1 MQKIYERSENVIYA
15 AAIMSA
21 IIILISVIA
30 LLIITKNPYLDAYY
44 IIDTFFNAPNSAA
57 TWDLAQLA
65 ITYPLGKFA
74 VVLFIVILDNIGK
87 LLIISFVF
95 AAVIDII
102 SYANLE
108 KYISMA
114 NAKRMKGHIIICG
127 YNKLSERL
135 IGEIE
140 KLKNKPRIVVIES
153 DEENIIELHH
163 RHIPAVEG
171 SCSSIKALK
180 AASVEKAKVIV
191 FAKQNDT
198 ENIVGAIE
206 VKKLNKKI
214 KILIRT
220 AKEDTMTKMYRVGV
234 DMCVLPEY
242 LAGIS
247 IGEFLLKYAKVQ
259 K

>member
-1 MQKIYERSENVIYA
+1 MQKVYERSENVIYA

-57 TWDLAQLA
+57 TWDLAQIA
-65 ITYPLGKFA
+65 ITY
-74 VVLFIVILDNIGK
+74 
-87 LLIISFVF
+87 
-95 AAVIDII
+95 
-102 SYANLE
+102 LE